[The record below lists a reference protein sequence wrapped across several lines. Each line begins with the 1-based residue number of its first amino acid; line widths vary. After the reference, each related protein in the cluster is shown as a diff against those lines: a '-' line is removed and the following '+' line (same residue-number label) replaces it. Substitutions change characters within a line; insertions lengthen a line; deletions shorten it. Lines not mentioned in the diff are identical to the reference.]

1 MMVNPDAAV
10 AILTRLADQG
20 IRLSIDDFGTGYS
33 SMSYLKKL
41 PVSELK
47 IDRSFV
53 MDLPR
58 NEDNAVLIQSAVDL
72 GHNLGLNVVAE
83 GVEDEATLQRLRE
96 MGCDLA
102 QGYHISRPAPA
113 EALHN
118 WMQAN
123 VLTPDSSKP

>member
-1 MMVNPDAAV
+1 
-10 AILTRLADQG
+10 
-20 IRLSIDDFGTGYS
+20 
-33 SMSYLKKL
+33 MSYLKRL

-53 MDLPR
+53 MDLPL

-102 QGYHISRPAPA
+102 QGYHIRRPAPA
-113 EALHN
+113 EALDD

-123 VLTPDSSKP
+123 ILAPQGTQSSRR